1 MMTIMVMAEVAGE
14 VMAAMAVEVQE
25 LCSFS

>member
-1 MMTIMVMAEVAGE
+1 MMTIMVMVEVAGV
-14 VMAAMAVEVQE
+14 VMAAVAVEVQE